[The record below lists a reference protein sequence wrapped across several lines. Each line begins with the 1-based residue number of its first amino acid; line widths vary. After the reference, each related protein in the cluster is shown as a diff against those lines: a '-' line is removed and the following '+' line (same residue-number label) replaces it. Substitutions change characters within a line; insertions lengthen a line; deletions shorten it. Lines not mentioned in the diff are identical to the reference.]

1 MTDTPYI
8 IPEDEQFI
16 IEAASN
22 EDAIE
27 MAQLLMDCIDGAVD
41 VVEAH
46 EQWEK
51 AQDNIIKIA
60 EEMYRVAEVEEV

>member
-1 MTDTPYI
+1 MAEPYI

-27 MAQLLMDCIDGAVD
+27 MAQLLMDCIDGAAD

-46 EQWEK
+46 EKWES
-51 AQDNIIKIA
+51 AQNNIIKIA